1 MMKKLTLVLLL
12 LYSFISFAQS
22 KYTAEQVEQST
33 DPKVI
38 ANFIKYNPDHP
49 KTPAFKQKLYSII
62 TAGNSTAAKPA
73 VAPLNTTKLKT
84 EVKKDISKGKQD
96 EHTQKTVALLNH
108 LFSND
113 PNRREAYVQIENKSK
128 CNMIVKISGKKFYN
142 LDVKAHD
149 QNFILVDKGTYTL
162 TTNVCD
168 AKYSSVKTINKD
180 ISIVLNA
187 K

>member
-1 MMKKLTLVLLL
+1 MKKLT
-12 LYSFISFAQS
+12 FIFMFLSGFLAFSQS
-22 KYTAEQVEQST
+22 KYTAEQVEKST
-33 DPKVI
+33 DPQVI
-38 ANFIKYNPDHP
+38 ANFIKYNPNHP

-62 TAGNSTAAKPA
+62 TAGNSTAAKPT

-84 EVKKDISKGKQD
+84 EVKKDISKGAQD

-113 PNRREAYVQIENKSK
+113 PNRKEAYVQIENKSK

-168 AKYSSVKTINKD
+168 AKYSSVKTITKD
-180 ISIVLNA
+180 IGITLNA

>member
-1 MMKKLTLVLLL
+1 MKKFSILV
-12 LYSFISFAQS
+12 FFALSSVAFSQS
-22 KYTAEQVEQST
+22 KYSIAQAEASA
-33 DPKVI
+33 DPKVL

-49 KTPAFKQKLYSII
+49 KTPALKQKLYAVIMD
-62 TAGNSTAAKPA
+62 GNSKAAKPS
-73 VAPLNTTKLKT
+73 VTPLNTTKLKS
-84 EVKKDISKGKQD
+84 EVKNEVAKGKND
-96 EHTQKTVALLNH
+96 AHTQKTVDLLNH

-113 PNRREAYVQIENKSK
+113 PNRREAYVAIENKSK

-149 QNFILVDKGTYTL
+149 QNFILVEKGTYTL
-162 TTNVCD
+162 TTTICD

-180 ISIVLNA
+180 IMVTLNT